1 MYDQYQAISLT
12 HLPRQARLPPSLP
25 KYQPQGIYAHSTLEL
40 LMLIT
45 RELEIAA
52 PLVLEVGIE
61 PFLYATEKNDMPG
74 PCSIIRALL
83 CM

>member
-1 MYDQYQAISLT
+1 
-12 HLPRQARLPPSLP
+12 
-25 KYQPQGIYAHSTLEL
+25 
-40 LMLIT
+40 MLIT

-61 PFLYATEKNDMPG
+61 PFLYATEKNDMLG